1 MSLVAF
7 LILVV
12 GGGLLIGAFTGP
24 EAWFDQLL
32 KPSFNPS
39 AWVFAPVWT
48 ALYIM
53 IAIAGWRTW
62 KRSPGAPWSGMLM
75 LWGVQLALNFLWSPT
90 FFAAHRIDLALA
102 IIVLLLATIVAFI
115 VAALRSNDR
124 ISAALFAPYALWVG
138 FATALNYGFYRLN
151 GAG

>member
-12 GGGLLIGAFTGP
+12 GGGLLIGAFTAPGI
-24 EAWFDQLL
+24 WFDQLF
-32 KPSFNPS
+32 KPSFNPP

-53 IAIAGWRTW
+53 IAIAGLRAW
-62 KRSPGAPWSGMLM
+62 KRSPEPLGNGLLM
-75 LWGVQLALNFLWSPT
+75 LWGVQLVLNFLWSPT

-102 IIVLLLATIVAFI
+102 IIVLLLATIAAFV

-138 FATALNYGFYRLN
+138 FATTLNFGFYRLN

>member
-12 GGGLLIGAFTGP
+12 GGGLLIGAVTTPG
-24 EAWFDQLL
+24 AWFDQLL
-32 KPSFNPS
+32 KPSFNPP

-53 IAIAGWRTW
+53 IAIAGWRAW
-62 KRSPGAPWSGMLM
+62 KRSREASRNGLLM

-102 IIVLLLATIVAFI
+102 VIVLLLATIVAFI

-124 ISAALFAPYALWVG
+124 ISAALFAPYVLWVG

>member
-12 GGGLLIGAFTGP
+12 GGGLLIGAFTVPGP
-24 EAWFDQLL
+24 WFDQLL
-32 KPSFNPS
+32 KPSFNPP

-48 ALYIM
+48 VLYIM
-53 IAIAGWRTW
+53 IAVAGWRTW
-62 KRSPGAPWSGMLM
+62 KRSPEAPWSGLLM
-75 LWGVQLALNFLWSPT
+75 LWGAQLALNFLWSPI

-102 IIVLLLATIVAFI
+102 VIVLLLATIVAFI

-124 ISAALFAPYALWVG
+124 VSAGLFVPYVLWVG